1 MFGERRCGSRE
12 FVCNSPL
19 CSAAMPKVEKK
30 PRADVKKR
38 PSSAAASAPKAR
50 SQPHPQESQP
60 RPAVVM
66 RTGLLNTKA
75 MPQRKIKGKNML
87 SGLFP
92 KSSFEE
98 IAKRAAETAPEFL
111 RQKVGYPLPFVGD
124 LSCSV
129 KGFER
134 DLNGIGASSVVVF
147 VWQFRFKFKAALIE
161 GARTVKHRCRTV
173 YYGRATPRPPR
184 AIRAAACT
192 ARASVG
198 LVLRRTQ
205 HSQAGFCTLRLW
217 HMSACRVSRTS

>member
-1 MFGERRCGSRE
+1 MHGLGGSCSLCVGGGGHCGSRE
-12 FVCNSPL
+12 FVCNPPL
-19 CSAAMPKVEKK
+19 CSAAMAKI
-30 PRADVKKR
+30 KKR
-38 PSSAAASAPKAR
+38 PSAAVKKRQRSAAASAPKAR
-50 SQPHPQESQP
+50 SQPQPQESQP

-66 RTGLLNTKA
+66 RTGLQNTKA

-98 IAKRAAETAPEFL
+98 IAKRAAEAAPEFL

-134 DLNGIGASSVVVF
+134 DLNGIGANSVVVF
-147 VWQFRFKFKAALIE
+147 VWQFRFKFKAALVE
-161 GARTVKHRCRTV
+161 GARAVKHRCRTV
-173 YYGRATPRPPR
+173 YYGIATPRPPR
-184 AIRAAACT
+184 AIRAAACI

-198 LVLRRTQ
+198 LVLR
-205 HSQAGFCTLRLW
+205 
-217 HMSACRVSRTS
+217 